1 MTDVVLLLLGFQVV
15 AVAGLVGQWEEDVI
29 KSCRLVGVAQIP
41 ITKQLIGSINNVRAR
56 IYK

>member
-1 MTDVVLLLLGFQVV
+1 
-15 AVAGLVGQWEEDVI
+15 VAGLVGQWEEDVI